1 MISLTKT
8 LVGETLFFKGLYQNA
23 FDFKNVFVVV
33 LQISMRRIA
42 LSIAAHSARVLIT
55 EEPIPGYE
63 RRNAP
68 RLWFVPLL
76 LLAGIVPIGLS
87 LALIGHATD
96 RNGLRNTGNIILY
109 PFVAVIPVADIALV
123 VSESPSLDFHYLFA
137 LTTGA
142 ATGTGLVL
150 ATAGQISGHHRMRNS
165 GNFTYLGGI
174 ILQTLF
180 GLKFIL

>member
-1 MISLTKT
+1 MNDETRPGFGLLSESKWSFEGSLFVSQPSFQAMLAPNDLYSIQT
-8 LVGETLFFKGLYQNA
+8 VGL
-23 FDFKNVFVVV
+23 
-33 LQISMRRIA
+33 
-42 LSIAAHSARVLIT
+42 
-55 EEPIPGYE
+55 
-63 RRNAP
+63 RNP
-68 RLWFVPLL
+68 FVPLL

-142 ATGTGLVL
+142 ATGTRLVL
-150 ATAGQISGHHRMRNS
+150 ATAGQISGHHRMRNI
-165 GNFTYLGGI
+165 GNFTYLGGII

-180 GLKFIL
+180 GLKFIF